1 MFNIVMMLFYI
12 YNLIVRGGGF
22 ELLNVSIKN
31 SKEYRVIRV
40 LTLLLL
46 RGLHIFLVKIIQEI

>member
-31 SKEYRVIRV
+31 SKEYQVIRV